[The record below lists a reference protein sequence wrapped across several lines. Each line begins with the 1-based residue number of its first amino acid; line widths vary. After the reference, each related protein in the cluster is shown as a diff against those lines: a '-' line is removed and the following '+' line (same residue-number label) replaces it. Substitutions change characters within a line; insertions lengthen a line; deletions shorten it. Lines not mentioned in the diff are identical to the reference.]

1 METIGTILVYG
12 IAIVMGV
19 FVVVFLIAA
28 VLSLFGKGPLDRK
41 H

>member
-1 METIGTILVYG
+1 MVTIGNILVYG
-12 IAIVMGV
+12 IAIFMGV

-28 VLSLFGKGPLDRK
+28 ILSMFGKGPLDRK